1 MQRAQRRARL
11 LYAMAATT
19 QALLFATKLAPSS
32 TVRLLSGN
40 RMPIIGLGTSELRHH
55 TAESV
60 AQALAAGYLMIDT
73 SANYHT
79 QRGIGDA
86 IRQCKVAR
94 NSIYIVTKI
103 EETDD
108 AYDATRLNLAELRL
122 DHADLVLI
130 HNPPERGVGEVL
142 WQGLRRAKRERLTR
156 DIGVSNYSIEQ
167 IEELVYRTGELPAV
181 NQIEWSP
188 FGHSPRMLDFC
199 FDNHIVIQGWAPLTR
214 GLRLNDDKLTSMA
227 ARYGKTPA
235 QLLIRW
241 SLQLGV
247 VPLPKANHVQHQ
259 QENLDVF
266 DFEIRQMDMVKLRTL
281 NEHYSSTGVLPY
293 V

>member
-142 WQGLRRAKRERLTR
+142 WQGLRRAKRERMTR

-247 VPLPKANHVQHQ
+247 VPLPKANHAQHQ

>member
-1 MQRAQRRARL
+1 MQRNRECAYAS
-11 LYAMAATT
+11 AMAATSH
-19 QALLFATKLAPSS
+19 ALNFAKPLKANS
-32 TVRLLSGN
+32 TVPLLSGN
-40 RMPIIGLGTSELRHH
+40 QMPLLGLGTYELRHH
-55 TAESV
+55 TPEAV
-60 AQALAAGYLMIDT
+60 TQALAAGYQMIDT
-73 SANYHT
+73 AADYHT
-79 QRGIGDA
+79 QRGIGEALRHCGLPRDS
-86 IRQCKVAR
+86 V
-94 NSIYIVTKI
+94 YIVTKI

-108 AYDATRLNLAELRL
+108 SFEATRVNLAELRL

-130 HNPPERGVGEVL
+130 HRPPDRGVGEVL
-142 WQGLRRAKRERLTR
+142 WQGLRRAKREHLTR

-199 FDNHIVIQGWAPLTR
+199 FDNHIVIQAWAPLTH

-227 ARYGKTPA
+227 ARYGRTPA

-241 SLQLGV
+241 NLQLGV
-247 VPLPKANHVQHQ
+247 VPLPKANHPQHQ
-259 QENLDVF
+259 QENIEVF
-266 DFEIRQMDMVKLRTL
+266 DFEIRQMDMVKMRTL
-281 NEHYSSTGVLPY
+281 NEHYSSMGVLPY

>member
-19 QALLFATKLAPSS
+19 QALLFATKLGPSS

-142 WQGLRRAKRERLTR
+142 WQGLRRAKRERMTR

-247 VPLPKANHVQHQ
+247 VPLPKANHAQHQ

>member
-1 MQRAQRRARL
+1 
-11 LYAMAATT
+11 MAAATH
-19 QALLFATKLAPSS
+19 ALNFAKALKSNSTLALP
-32 TVRLLSGN
+32 SGN
-40 RMPIIGLGTSELRHH
+40 RMPLLGLGTSELRHH
-55 TAESV
+55 TPESV
-60 AQALAAGYLMIDT
+60 TQALAAGYQMIDT
-73 SANYHT
+73 SADYHT

-86 IRQCKVAR
+86 LRHCGLPRDSV
-94 NSIYIVTKI
+94 YIVTKI

-108 AYDATRLNLAELRL
+108 SFEATRVNLAELRL

-130 HNPPERGVGEVL
+130 HRPPDRGVGEVL
-142 WQGLRRAKRERLTR
+142 WQGLRRAKREGLTR

-199 FDNHIVIQGWAPLTR
+199 FDNHIVIQAWAPLTR
-214 GLRLNDDKLTSMA
+214 GRRLNDDKLTSMA
-227 ARYGKTPA
+227 ARYGRTPA

-241 SLQLGV
+241 NLQLGV
-247 VPLPKANHVQHQ
+247 VPLPKANHPQHQ
-259 QENLDVF
+259 QENIEVF
-266 DFEIRQMDMVKLRTL
+266 DFEIRQMDMVKMRTL